1 MIIGDRIRQLI
12 AERGTSQAALARN
25 IGVSSQAVSKM
36 VLGGTTD
43 SPKLYQIAKFLGTTP
58 EYLTGETD
66 DPSSPPP
73 GGHKGPGLAQPQE
86 KQDVVELQQF
96 DLAYGLG
103 STFIH
108 DVPVTGVARSFSRA
122 WLRQFTDSPI
132 SNLFWA
138 NGIGDSMMP
147 TIQDADDVLVD
158 TAQRTPLIWDKIW
171 ALEMGGMGMI
181 KRLRPTKDGTGM
193 RLLSDGGQPEEVAYD
208 GELNVIGRVVAIAR
222 KV

>member
-1 MIIGDRIRQLI
+1 M
-12 AERGTSQAALARN
+12 ARY

>member
-1 MIIGDRIRQLI
+1 MFRGDRLDSLMREKGI
-12 AERGTSQAALARN
+12 SQSELARLVG
-25 IGVSSQAVSKM
+25 ISQTSIWKLTQPGSQGSKH
-36 VLGGTTD
+36 TH
-43 SPKLYQIAKFLGTTP
+43 KIAAILGTTS
-58 EYLTGETD
+58 EYLMDETD